1 MAVHETK
8 RRGLVEEKLNSYVEE
23 CAYLRRTLGAAMGA
37 ASRDELL
44 ADVEKIRDAE
54 QAASQQLLRAP
65 PGSSYPPPSPLPPH
79 PSPSHT
85 TTPRPPPHPP
95 HPPSSLDAIIE
106 EDSFEPSLLLSP
118 KGEGQPR
125 ESNGSHAL
133 NGSIEDGIE
142 L

>member
-65 PGSSYPPPSPLPPH
+65 PGSSYPPPSPLPQDDDEFVRRLNERKYDV
-79 PSPSHT
+79 S
-85 TTPRPPPHPP
+85 
-95 HPPSSLDAIIE
+95 
-106 EDSFEPSLLLSP
+106 SLLLYVVWVCM
-118 KGEGQPR
+118 
-125 ESNGSHAL
+125 L
-133 NGSIEDGIE
+133 
-142 L
+142 